1 MTRIGLWLFFNDYG
15 YISDI
20 KILFIMLIALIV
32 YVVNLCY
39 VKKDIIKLIFVF
51 SIIIFFG
58 FSLYI
63 ILSVTAADI
72 PQYGTQSQKEMLTFC
87 IQEKTENGL
96 TAEDREDIAGTIEY
110 IMKA

>member
-1 MTRIGLWLFFNDYG
+1 
-15 YISDI
+15 
-20 KILFIMLIALIV
+20 MLIALIV

-39 VKKDIIKLIFVF
+39 VKKDIIKLIVAFPV
-51 SIIIFFG
+51 IIFFG

-72 PQYGTQSQKEMLTFC
+72 PQYGTQLQKEMLTFC

-96 TAEDREDIAGTIEY
+96 TVEDREDIAGTIEY